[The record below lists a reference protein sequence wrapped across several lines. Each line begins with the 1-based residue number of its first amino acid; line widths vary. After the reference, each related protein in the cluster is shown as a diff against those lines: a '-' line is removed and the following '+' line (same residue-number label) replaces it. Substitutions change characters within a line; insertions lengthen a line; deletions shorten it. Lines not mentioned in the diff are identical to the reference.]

1 MSISKLFT
9 SIFAMFAIFGTN
21 AFAAPSIRQ
30 IGVSTST
37 ATTGAAKPAESNT
50 ERAATT
56 VAVKPAAKPAAT
68 TSTTTT
74 SDDTA
79 RLVGVPFVVGKTS
92 HSNKQNNSKT
102 SSATASTE
110 LNSLRE
116 QLESLQNDFVAL
128 ATQNYV
134 DQQLANIRTEAAQAI
149 VEAKNNMVSQEV
161 LTQTVDNAVR
171 DLASNETISNAMDTK
186 IANLANQVD
195 TKLSKKIEQ
204 PQLTSAI
211 SDAVGNLASNDT
223 IVTLKNRVDGHD
235 TELAKAV
242 KKDDTTYLDSYVTT
256 KNLASKNDITNTLGD
271 LKFTVDQNAKQVK
284 FSVGNDSTQ
293 HKFADIADLGG
304 TPGCSSSVST
314 EPDSVNRQMKV
325 TTTNSCTNETDTKY
339 IPYGENAKEIT
350 IEVDDGTIKWK
361 RDGESSHKIVDMKD
375 LKGQDAKE
383 ISIEV
388 DDGAIKWK
396 RDGESSHKIVDMK
409 DLKGQDAKEISI
421 EVDDGAIKWKRDG
434 ESSHK
439 IVDMAD
445 LKGEDAKVPAF
456 KIEGENLMYKA
467 DKDSGAEF
475 VTLGKV
481 KGDKGQDG
489 EGLTAQDREDIEA
502 VKTVGTYFTN
512 GSLPIEKV
520 TGLQNALAE
529 KQAAGEYLTPSS
541 TIAIEKV
548 TGLQNALD
556 AKQAAGEYLT
566 SSSTIAADKIS
577 GTIAIEKVTGLQNAL
592 DDKQAAGEY
601 LTPSSTIAIEKVT
614 GLQNA
619 LDAKQAAG
627 EYLTSSSNIAIEK
640 VTGLQNALD
649 AKQAAGEYLTSSSTI
664 PANKISGLKNAV
676 EQEGFATTEVVQNLK
691 ISDLDGSDKLVQKS
705 DKLDAVMGKFDD
717 SGNLSEGFKTEVANA
732 VSDKG
737 FVTETNLNAKLGE
750 TASFQ
755 QMYNALSSKGLITKT
770 ESGEIVATEETPGN

>member
-1 MSISKLFT
+1 
-9 SIFAMFAIFGTN
+9 MFAIFGTN

-37 ATTGAAKPAESNT
+37 ATTGTAKPAESNT

-350 IEVDDGTIKWK
+350 IEVDDGAIKWK
-361 RDGESSHKIVDMKD
+361 RDGESSHKIVDMAD

-396 RDGESSHKIVDMK
+396 REGGNAQKLVDIA
-409 DLKGQDAKEISI
+409 DLKGQDAKEVSI
-421 EVDDGAIKWKRDG
+421 EVVDGAIKWKRDG

-520 TGLQNALAE
+520 TGLQNALAS
-529 KQAAGEYLTPSS
+529 K
-541 TIAIEKV
+541 
-548 TGLQNALD
+548 
-556 AKQAAGEYLT
+556 LT
-566 SSSTIAADKIS
+566 SSDLADYAKSTD
-577 GTIAIEKVTGLQNAL
+577 V
-592 DDKQAAGEY
+592 
-601 LTPSSTIAIEKVT
+601 
-614 GLQNA
+614 
-619 LDAKQAAG
+619 
-627 EYLTSSSNIAIEK
+627 SSNIA
-640 VTGLQNALD
+640 T
-649 AKQAAGEYLTSSSTI
+649 AKQEAINSAKTEALNAVAAEYAKSTDVSSNIATAKQEAINSAKTEALNAVASEYAKSTDVSSNIATAKQEAINSAKTEALNAVASEYAKSTDVSSSIAT
-664 PANKISGLKNAV
+664 AK
-676 EQEGFATTEVVQNLK
+676 QEAINSAKTEAQQYADRTFATTQTVQNLK
-691 ISDLDGSDKLVQKS
+691 VSDLDGSDKLVQKS

-770 ESGEIVATEETPGN
+770 ESGEIVATDETPGN

>member
-37 ATTGAAKPAESNT
+37 ATTGTAKPAESNT

-350 IEVDDGTIKWK
+350 IEVDDGAIKWK
-361 RDGESSHKIVDMKD
+361 RDGESSHKIVDMAD

-396 RDGESSHKIVDMK
+396 REGGNAQKLVDIA
-409 DLKGQDAKEISI
+409 DLKGQDAKEVSI
-421 EVDDGAIKWKRDG
+421 EVVDGAIKWKRDG

-520 TGLQNALAE
+520 TGLQNALAS
-529 KQAAGEYLTPSS
+529 K
-541 TIAIEKV
+541 
-548 TGLQNALD
+548 
-556 AKQAAGEYLT
+556 LT
-566 SSSTIAADKIS
+566 SSDLADYAKSTD
-577 GTIAIEKVTGLQNAL
+577 V
-592 DDKQAAGEY
+592 
-601 LTPSSTIAIEKVT
+601 
-614 GLQNA
+614 
-619 LDAKQAAG
+619 
-627 EYLTSSSNIAIEK
+627 SSNIA
-640 VTGLQNALD
+640 T
-649 AKQAAGEYLTSSSTI
+649 AKQEAINSAKTEALNAVAAEYAKSTDVSSNIATAKQEAINSAKTEALNAVASEYAKSTDVSSSIAT
-664 PANKISGLKNAV
+664 AK
-676 EQEGFATTEVVQNLK
+676 QEAINSAKTEAQQYADRTFATTQTVQNLK
-691 ISDLDGSDKLVQKS
+691 VSDLDGSDKLVQKS

-770 ESGEIVATEETPGN
+770 ESGEIVATDETPGN